1 MEETKLYDM
10 DSTELGELVE
20 TSKYKLQEKNKRY
33 KELIDEKRDL
43 LRAYPK
49 LQLILDEDKNFELS
63 ETECKMLRKLVAL
76 YMQLQSYEERE
87 IFFLGARE
95 NYFYFKNLGLIKE

>member
-1 MEETKLYDM
+1 MEETKLYDI

-33 KELIDEKRDL
+33 KELNNEKRVL

-49 LQLILDEDKNFELS
+49 LQLILDEEKDFELNKI
-63 ETECKMLRKLVAL
+63 ECKKLRKLVAIYL
-76 YMQLQSYEERE
+76 QMQSYEERE
-87 IFFLGARE
+87 ILFLGARE
-95 NYFYFKNLGLIKE
+95 NYFYFKNLGLIIE